1 MEVVPP
7 VERFIDFTPNHHFNF
22 WQIFNLFHLFAVNQP
37 VPINI
42 DQSRIL
48 VVDDDE
54 IIRKLLRRVLER
66 SGFVVDE
73 AASGEA
79 ALQKI
84 EAHHPDLIL
93 LDVVMDGI
101 DGFITCRKIKNTEG
115 MDEVPIIFVTGRSDT
130 GSIVEGLDAGGSDYI
145 TKPINRHEALAR
157 IRNHL
162 KMRVLM
168 KFQREFID
176 GLKKANLA
184 KNRIIGIASHDLR
197 NPIAS
202 IRGLSEFLAEAGP
215 LTPDQLE
222 IATTIQTT
230 SDSMLHLVDE
240 LLDLSVIESGEERS
254 EREPCSIYNIVSSS
268 LNIYQFTANKKSI
281 QLVLQ
286 DEGEIPELLLL
297 DKMQFR
303 RLVDNVLSNA
313 VKYSPTET
321 SVQVTMRREGH
332 LLKITV
338 EDAGPGIPED
348 EMHKLFTDFGK
359 TSVQPTGNETS
370 TGLGLSICKKIVET
384 HKGRIYAANRS
395 VGTGAVFTIELNVE
409 LLAVQI

>member
-1 MEVVPP
+1 MGAEM
-7 VERFIDFTPNHHFNF
+7 TLSSK
-22 WQIFNLFHLFAVNQP
+22 QNLPISPYFAVNNP
-37 VPINI
+37 TTINI
-42 DQSRIL
+42 DQSWIL

-66 SGFVVDE
+66 SDFVVDE
-73 AASGEA
+73 AESGEA
-79 ALQKI
+79 ALEQI
-84 EAHHPDLIL
+84 ATNVPDLIL

-101 DGFITCRKIKNTEG
+101 DAFSTCRKIKSSPG
-115 MDEVPIIFVTGRSDT
+115 MDSVPIIFVTGRSDT

-162 KMRVLM
+162 KMRVLT
-168 KFQREFID
+168 KFQSEFID

-202 IRGLSEFLAEAGP
+202 IRGLSEFLDQAGP
-215 LTPDQLE
+215 LTTDQKE

-254 EREPCSIYNIVSSS
+254 ERAPCSIYEIVSSS
-268 LNIYQFTANKKSI
+268 LNVYQFTANKKTI
-281 QLVLQ
+281 KLVLD
-286 DEGEIPELLLL
+286 DEGSIPELLLL

-303 RLVDNVLSNA
+303 RLIDNVLSNA
-313 VKYSPTET
+313 VKYSPTDTAVSVLMKAEST
-321 SVQVTMRREGH
+321 S
-332 LLKITV
+332 LKIIV
-338 EDAGPGIPED
+338 DDEGPGIPED

-370 TGLGLSICKKIVET
+370 TGLGLSICKKIIESHQGNIT
-384 HKGRIYAANRS
+384 AENREG
-395 VGTGAVFTIELNVE
+395 GTGARFIIELNAE
-409 LLAVQI
+409 ELAVPV

>member
-1 MEVVPP
+1 
-7 VERFIDFTPNHHFNF
+7 
-22 WQIFNLFHLFAVNQP
+22 VNQP

-73 AASGEA
+73 AGSGEA
-79 ALQKI
+79 ALEQI
-84 EAHHPDLIL
+84 QAHRPDLIL

-101 DGFITCRKIKNTEG
+101 DGFITCRKIKNTDG

-202 IRGLSEFLAEAGP
+202 IRGLTEFLEEAGP
-215 LTPDQLE
+215 LTESQRE
-222 IATTIQTT
+222 ITTTIQTT
-230 SDSMLHLVDE
+230 SDSMLQLVDE

-254 EREPCSIYNIVSSS
+254 DREPCSIYEIVSSS
-268 LNIYQFTANKKSI
+268 INIYQFTANKKSI
-281 QLVLQ
+281 NLVLE
-286 DEGEIPELLLL
+286 DEGEIPELLSL
-297 DKMQFR
+297 DKMQVR

-313 VKYSPTET
+313 VKYSPAGT
-321 SVQVTMRREGH
+321 SVMVRLQRVGD
-332 LLKITV
+332 LLKIIV
-338 EDAGPGIPED
+338 QDEGPGIPEQ
-348 EMHKLFTDFGK
+348 EMFKLFTDFGK

-370 TGLGLSICKKIVET
+370 TGLGLSICRKIVES
-384 HKGRIYAANRS
+384 HQGKIYAANRQD
-395 VGTGAVFTIELNVE
+395 GKGAIFTIELDIAR
-409 LLAVQI
+409 LAVRR

>member
-1 MEVVPP
+1 V
-7 VERFIDFTPNHHFNF
+7 
-22 WQIFNLFHLFAVNQP
+22 NLAEE
-37 VPINI
+37 IKI
-42 DQSRIL
+42 EESRIL

-66 SGFVVDE
+66 SGFIVDE
-73 AASGEA
+73 AASGEQA
-79 ALQKI
+79 I
-84 EAHHPDLIL
+84 DCINRNPPDLIL

-101 DGFITCRKIKNTEG
+101 DGFITCRKVKHIEG

-162 KMRVLM
+162 KMRNLM
-168 KFQREFID
+168 RLQREFID

-184 KNRIIGIASHDLR
+184 KNRIIGVASHDLR
-197 NPIAS
+197 NPLAS
-202 IRGLSEFLAEAGP
+202 IRGLSEFLADLGP
-215 LTPDQLE
+215 LNDEQRE
-222 IATTIQTT
+222 VANTIQST

-254 EREPCSIYNIVSSS
+254 EMEACQVLDLVASS
-268 LNIYQFTANKKSI
+268 LNIYQFTANKKGI
-281 QLVLQ
+281 KLELDDRGGV
-286 DEGEIPELLLL
+286 PELLML

-303 RLVDNVLSNA
+303 RLIDNLLSNA
-313 VKYSPTET
+313 VKYSPPESYIRVIAEQENGTLRI
-321 SVQVTMRREGH
+321 S
-332 LLKITV
+332 V
-338 EDAGPGIPED
+338 EDEGPGIPED

-370 TGLGLSICKKIVET
+370 TGLGLSICKKIVES
-384 HKGRIYAANRS
+384 HKGEIFVRNRTDRS
-395 VGTGAVFTIELNVE
+395 GARFSFELDSE
-409 LLAVQI
+409 ALAVPKP

>member
-1 MEVVPP
+1 M
-7 VERFIDFTPNHHFNF
+7 I
-22 WQIFNLFHLFAVNQP
+22 ISNLSANPAVNQP
-37 VPINI
+37 VPIDI

-73 AASGEA
+73 AGSGEG
-79 ALQKI
+79 ALEQI
-84 EAHHPDLIL
+84 EAHRPDLIL

-115 MDEVPIIFVTGRSDT
+115 MQEVPIIFVTGRSDT

-215 LTPDQLE
+215 LTPDQME
-222 IATTIQTT
+222 IAMTIQTT

-254 EREPCSIYNIVSSS
+254 EREPCSIYEIVSSS

-281 QLVLQ
+281 KLKLQ

-313 VKYSPTET
+313 VKYSPAET
-321 SVQVTMRREGH
+321 SVQVTMAREEH
-332 LLKITV
+332 LLKIIV
-338 EDAGPGIPED
+338 EDEGPGIPED

-384 HKGRIYAANRS
+384 HKGRIYAANKS
-395 VGTGAVFTIELNVE
+395 PNGGALFTIELDVE
-409 LLAVQI
+409 LLSVKI

>member
-1 MEVVPP
+1 M
-7 VERFIDFTPNHHFNF
+7 
-22 WQIFNLFHLFAVNQP
+22 NQP

-66 SGFVVDE
+66 SGFIVDE
-73 AASGEA
+73 AGSGEA
-79 ALQKI
+79 ALEQI
-84 EAHHPDLIL
+84 QANHPDLIL

-115 MDEVPIIFVTGRSDT
+115 MDGVPIIFVTGRSDT

-162 KMRVLM
+162 KMRVLT
-168 KFQREFID
+168 KFQHEFID

-202 IRGLSEFLAEAGP
+202 IRGLSEFLEEAGP
-215 LTPDQLE
+215 LTPDQRE
-222 IATTIQTT
+222 ITTTIQTT

-240 LLDLSVIESGEERS
+240 LLDLSVIESGEERTD
-254 EREPCSIYNIVSSS
+254 REPCSIYEIVSSS

-281 QLVLQ
+281 KLELE
-286 DEGEIPELLLL
+286 DEGEIPELLLM
-297 DKMQFR
+297 DKMQVR

-313 VKYSPTET
+313 VKYSPTDT
-321 SVQVTMRREGH
+321 AVKVLMKREAD
-332 LLKITV
+332 LLKISVTD
-338 EDAGPGIPED
+338 EGPGIPVD

-370 TGLGLSICKKIVET
+370 TGLGLSICKKIVES
-384 HKGRIYAANRS
+384 HKGQIYAANCKE
-395 VGTGAVFTIELNVE
+395 GTGAVFTIEFDAA
-409 LLAVQI
+409 LLAIKI

>member
-1 MEVVPP
+1 M
-7 VERFIDFTPNHHFNF
+7 
-22 WQIFNLFHLFAVNQP
+22 NQP
-37 VPINI
+37 VSINI

-66 SGFVVDE
+66 SGFLVDE
-73 AASGEA
+73 AGSGEA
-79 ALQKI
+79 ALEQI
-84 EAHHPDLIL
+84 QANRPDLIL
-93 LDVVMDGI
+93 LDVIMDGI
-101 DGFITCRKIKNTEG
+101 DGFITCRKIKGTEG

-162 KMRVLM
+162 KMRVLAR
-168 KFQREFID
+168 FQSEFID

-202 IRGLSEFLAEAGP
+202 IRGLSEFLEEAGP
-215 LTPDQLE
+215 LTPDQRE
-222 IATTIQTT
+222 IANTIQST

-240 LLDLSVIESGEERS
+240 LLDLSVIESGEERT
-254 EREPCSIYNIVSSS
+254 EREPCSIYDIVASS

-281 QLVLQ
+281 KLQLE
-286 DEGEIPELLLL
+286 DEGEIPELLLM
-297 DKMQFR
+297 DKMQVR
-303 RLVDNVLSNA
+303 RLIDNVLSNA

-321 SVQVTMRREGH
+321 AVKVLMKREAHLVKISVADE
-332 LLKITV
+332 
-338 EDAGPGIPED
+338 GPGIPVD

-370 TGLGLSICKKIVET
+370 TGLGLSICKKIVES
-384 HKGRIYAANRS
+384 HKGQIYAANS
-395 VGTGAVFTIELNVE
+395 PQGTGAVFTIEFDSEV
-409 LLAVQI
+409 LAVKI

>member
-1 MEVVPP
+1 
-7 VERFIDFTPNHHFNF
+7 
-22 WQIFNLFHLFAVNQP
+22 VNQP

-79 ALQKI
+79 ALDQI
-84 EAHHPDLIL
+84 LAHHPDLIL

-115 MDEVPIIFVTGRSDT
+115 MEEVPIIFVTGRADT

-162 KMRVLM
+162 KM
-168 KFQREFID
+168 
-176 GLKKANLA
+176 
-184 KNRIIGIASHDLR
+184 
-197 NPIAS
+197 
-202 IRGLSEFLAEAGP
+202 
-215 LTPDQLE
+215 
-222 IATTIQTT
+222 
-230 SDSMLHLVDE
+230 
-240 LLDLSVIESGEERS
+240 GE
-254 EREPCSIYNIVSSS
+254 
-268 LNIYQFTANKKSI
+268 
-281 QLVLQ
+281 
-286 DEGEIPELLLL
+286 
-297 DKMQFR
+297 
-303 RLVDNVLSNA
+303 
-313 VKYSPTET
+313 
-321 SVQVTMRREGH
+321 
-332 LLKITV
+332 LLKIVV
-338 EDAGPGIPED
+338 EDEGPGIPED

-370 TGLGLSICKKIVET
+370 TGLGLSICKKIVES
-384 HKGRIYAANRS
+384 HKGRIYAANR
-395 VGTGAVFTIELNVE
+395 VGSTGAAFTIELDVVQ
-409 LLAVQI
+409 LAVQV

>member
-1 MEVVPP
+1 M
-7 VERFIDFTPNHHFNF
+7 
-22 WQIFNLFHLFAVNQP
+22 NQP
-37 VPINI
+37 IAINI

-73 AASGEA
+73 AGSGED
-79 ALQKI
+79 ALKQI

-202 IRGLSEFLAEAGP
+202 IRGLSEFLEEAGP
-215 LTPDQLE
+215 LNADQRE
-222 IATTIQTT
+222 IAMTIQST

-254 EREPCSIYNIVSSS
+254 DRAPCSIYEIVSSS

-281 QLVLQ
+281 KLMLH

-321 SVQVTMRREGH
+321 MVNVYVKREQH
-332 LLKITV
+332 LLKIVV
-338 EDAGPGIPED
+338 EDQGPGIPED

-370 TGLGLSICKKIVET
+370 TGLGLSICKKIVES
-384 HKGRIYAANRS
+384 HQGRIYAANRS
-395 VGTGAVFTIELNVE
+395 EGAGAAFTIELNTE
-409 LLAVQI
+409 SLAVQI

>member
-1 MEVVPP
+1 M
-7 VERFIDFTPNHHFNF
+7 
-22 WQIFNLFHLFAVNQP
+22 NQP
-37 VPINI
+37 VSINI

-73 AASGEA
+73 AGSGEA
-79 ALQKI
+79 ALEQI
-84 EAHHPDLIL
+84 QAHSPDLIL
-93 LDVVMDGI
+93 LDVVMGGI
-101 DGFITCRKIKNTEG
+101 DGFITCRKIKSSEG

-168 KFQREFID
+168 KYQREFID

-202 IRGLSEFLAEAGP
+202 IRGLSEFLEEAGP
-215 LTPDQLE
+215 LTPAQRE
-222 IATTIQTT
+222 IANTIQST

-240 LLDLSVIESGEERS
+240 LLDLSVIESGEERTD
-254 EREPCSIYNIVSSS
+254 REPCSIFEIVSSS
-268 LNIYQFTANKKSI
+268 LNIYQFTASKKSI
-281 QLVLQ
+281 NLVLE
-286 DEGEIPELLLL
+286 DEGEIPELLML

-313 VKYSPTET
+313 VKYSPANT
-321 SVQVTMRREGH
+321 SVVV
-332 LLKITV
+332 LLKCHGDLLKMTV
-338 EDAGPGIPED
+338 EDEGPGIPD
-348 EMHKLFTDFGK
+348 GEMYKLFTDFGK

-370 TGLGLSICKKIVET
+370 TGLGLSICKKIVDS
-384 HKGRIYAANRS
+384 HQGRIYAFNRAG
-395 VGTGAVFTIELNVE
+395 GTGACFTVELNIRK
-409 LLAVQI
+409 LAVRS

>member
-1 MEVVPP
+1 M
-7 VERFIDFTPNHHFNF
+7 
-22 WQIFNLFHLFAVNQP
+22 NQP

-73 AASGEA
+73 AGSGEA
-79 ALQKI
+79 AI
-84 EAHHPDLIL
+84 ERIQAHRPDLIL

-101 DGFITCRKIKNTEG
+101 DGFITCRKIKNSEG

-202 IRGLSEFLAEAGP
+202 IRGLSEFLEEAGP
-215 LTPDQLE
+215 LTPDQRE
-222 IATTIQTT
+222 IAYTIQST

-254 EREPCSIYNIVSSS
+254 DCEPCSILEIVSSS

-281 QLVLQ
+281 KLLLE
-286 DEGEIPELLLL
+286 DEGEIPAVLLL

-313 VKYSPTET
+313 VKYSPTDT
-321 SVQVTMRREGH
+321 SVTVFLRREGD
-332 LLKITV
+332 LVKIIV
-338 EDAGPGIPED
+338 EDEGPGIPEG

-370 TGLGLSICKKIVET
+370 TGLGLSICKKIVES
-384 HKGRIYAANRS
+384 HHGRIYAANREGQS
-395 VGTGAVFTIELNVE
+395 GAVFTIEFDVNK
-409 LLAVQI
+409 LAVRV

>member
-1 MEVVPP
+1 MLIAATNSKRNVNSVASTTVDHPTT
-7 VERFIDFTPNHHFNF
+7 ID
-22 WQIFNLFHLFAVNQP
+22 
-37 VPINI
+37 I

-66 SGFVVDE
+66 SGFMVDE
-73 AASGEA
+73 AGSGEA
-79 ALQKI
+79 ALEQIHANK
-84 EAHHPDLIL
+84 PDLIL

-101 DGFITCRKIKNTEG
+101 DGFSTCRKIKNSEG
-115 MDEVPIIFVTGRSDT
+115 MDSVPIIFVTGRSDT

-162 KMRVLM
+162 KMHVLT
-168 KFQREFID
+168 KFQTEFIE

-202 IRGLSEFLAEAGP
+202 IRGLSEFLEEAGP
-215 LTPDQLE
+215 LTPDQKQ
-222 IATTIQTT
+222 IATTIQST
-230 SDSMLHLVDE
+230 SDTMLHLVDE

-254 EREPCSIYNIVSSS
+254 DHEPCSIYEIVSSS

-281 QLVLQ
+281 KLVLA
-286 DEGEIPELLLL
+286 DKGPIPELLLL
-297 DKMQFR
+297 DKLKFR
-303 RLVDNVLSNA
+303 RLIDNVLSNA
-313 VKYSPTET
+313 VKFSPPET
-321 SVQVTMRREGH
+321 SVRVLIEGGEE
-332 LLKITV
+332 LLRIHV
-338 EDAGPGIPED
+338 DDEGPGIPED

-370 TGLGLSICKKIVET
+370 TGLGLSICKKIIEA
-384 HKGRIYAANRS
+384 HHGSISAQNRADD
-395 VGTGAVFTIELNVE
+395 TGARFTMELDVQR
-409 LLAVQI
+409 LAVRV

>member
-1 MEVVPP
+1 M
-7 VERFIDFTPNHHFNF
+7 
-22 WQIFNLFHLFAVNQP
+22 NQP

-66 SGFVVDE
+66 SGFIVDE
-73 AASGEA
+73 AGSGEA
-79 ALQKI
+79 ALEQI
-84 EAHHPDLIL
+84 QAHRPDLIL

-101 DGFITCRKIKNTEG
+101 DGFITCRKIKSTDG

-202 IRGLSEFLAEAGP
+202 IRGLSEFLEEAGP
-215 LTPDQLE
+215 LTPDQRE

-254 EREPCSIYNIVSSS
+254 DREPCSIYEIVSSS

-281 QLVLQ
+281 TLKLE
-286 DEGEIPELLLL
+286 DEGDIPELLLM
-297 DKMQFR
+297 DKMQVR

-313 VKYSPTET
+313 VKYSPAET
-321 SVQVTMRREGH
+321 SVVVLMTREGD
-332 LLKITV
+332 LLKIAV
-338 EDAGPGIPED
+338 QDEGPGIPEG
-348 EMHKLFTDFGK
+348 EMYKLFTDFGK

-370 TGLGLSICKKIVET
+370 TGLGLSICKKIVES
-384 HKGRIYAANRS
+384 HQGKIYAANRP
-395 VGTGAVFTIELNVE
+395 GGKGAVFTIELDVDR
-409 LLAVQI
+409 LAVRI

>member
-1 MEVVPP
+1 M
-7 VERFIDFTPNHHFNF
+7 
-22 WQIFNLFHLFAVNQP
+22 NQP

-66 SGFVVDE
+66 STFVVDE
-73 AASGEA
+73 AGSGEE
-79 ALQKI
+79 ALEQIK
-84 EAHHPDLIL
+84 ANRPDLIL

-115 MDEVPIIFVTGRSDT
+115 MQEVPIIFVTGRSDT

-162 KMRVLM
+162 KMRVLT
-168 KFQREFID
+168 KFQVEFIE

-202 IRGLSEFLAEAGP
+202 IRGLSEFLEVAGP
-215 LTPDQLE
+215 LTDDQRE
-222 IATTIQTT
+222 IATTIQST

-254 EREPCSIYNIVSSS
+254 VREPCSLYEIVASS

-281 QLVLQ
+281 KLVLGDQ
-286 DEGEIPELLLL
+286 GEIPQLLLL
-297 DKMQFR
+297 DKMQVR
-303 RLVDNVLSNA
+303 RLIDNVLSNA

-321 SVQVTMRREGH
+321 SVNVTMKREGG
-332 LLKITV
+332 LLQIAV
-338 EDAGPGIPED
+338 EDEGPGIPED

-370 TGLGLSICKKIVET
+370 TGLGLSICKKIVES
-384 HKGRIYAANRS
+384 HQGKIYAANREK
-395 VGTGAVFTIELNVE
+395 GTGAVFTIELDVE
-409 LLAVQI
+409 KLAVRI

>member
-1 MEVVPP
+1 M
-7 VERFIDFTPNHHFNF
+7 
-22 WQIFNLFHLFAVNQP
+22 NQP
-37 VPINI
+37 VSINI

-66 SGFVVDE
+66 SGFLVDE
-73 AASGEA
+73 AGSGEA
-79 ALQKI
+79 TLEQI
-84 EAHHPDLIL
+84 EANKPDLIL

-101 DGFITCRKIKNTEG
+101 DGFITCRKIKNIKG

-168 KFQREFID
+168 KFQHEFID

-202 IRGLSEFLAEAGP
+202 IRGLSEFLEEAGP
-215 LTPDQLE
+215 LTNDQRE
-222 IATTIQTT
+222 IALTIQST

-240 LLDLSVIESGEERS
+240 LLDISVIESGEERPQH
-254 EREPCSIYNIVSSS
+254 EPCSIYDIVSSS

-281 QLVLQ
+281 KLVLE
-286 DEGEIPELLLL
+286 DDGEVPELLLM
-297 DKMQFR
+297 DKMQVR

-321 SVQVTMRREGH
+321 VVKVWMKREAH
-332 LLKITV
+332 LLKISV
-338 EDAGPGIPED
+338 EDEGPGIPVD

-370 TGLGLSICKKIVET
+370 TGLGLSICKKIVES
-384 HKGRIYAANRS
+384 HKGRIYAANRKEGS
-395 VGTGAVFTIELNVE
+395 GAVFTIEFDIE
-409 LLAVQI
+409 SLAVRI

>member
-1 MEVVPP
+1 M
-7 VERFIDFTPNHHFNF
+7 TGST
-22 WQIFNLFHLFAVNQP
+22 NLLHITTVNQP

-73 AASGEA
+73 AGSGEA
-79 ALQKI
+79 ALEQI
-84 EAHHPDLIL
+84 QAHRPDLIL

-101 DGFITCRKIKNTEG
+101 DGFITCRKIKNTDG
-115 MDEVPIIFVTGRSDT
+115 MNEVPIIFVTGRSDT

-202 IRGLSEFLAEAGP
+202 IRGLTEFLEEAGP
-215 LTPDQLE
+215 LTESQRE
-222 IATTIQTT
+222 ITTTIQTT
-230 SDSMLHLVDE
+230 SDSMLQLVDE

-254 EREPCSIYNIVSSS
+254 DREPCSIYEIVSSS
-268 LNIYQFTANKKSI
+268 INIYQFTANKKSI
-281 QLVLQ
+281 NLVLE
-286 DEGEIPELLLL
+286 DEGEIPELLSL
-297 DKMQFR
+297 DKMQVR

-313 VKYSPTET
+313 VKYSPAGT
-321 SVQVTMRREGH
+321 SVMVRLQRVGD
-332 LLKITV
+332 LLKIIV
-338 EDAGPGIPED
+338 QDEGPGIPEQ
-348 EMHKLFTDFGK
+348 EMFKLFTDFGK

-370 TGLGLSICKKIVET
+370 TGLGLSICRKIVES
-384 HKGRIYAANRS
+384 HQGKIYAANRQD
-395 VGTGAVFTIELNVE
+395 GKGAIFTIELDIAR
-409 LLAVQI
+409 LAVRR